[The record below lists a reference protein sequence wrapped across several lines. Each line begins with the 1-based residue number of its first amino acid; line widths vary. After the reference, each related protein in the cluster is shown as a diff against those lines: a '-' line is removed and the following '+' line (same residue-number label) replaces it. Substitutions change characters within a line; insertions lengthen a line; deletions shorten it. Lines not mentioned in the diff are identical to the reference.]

1 MSIYL
6 LLIYISFGSNV
17 RIVLTK
23 NHELTSR
30 LGVEGDTV
38 VVKAGF
44 MRNCLLKK
52 GLAVYAVPYH
62 RERII
67 NRMKINENDEDE
79 NNDNSNDNN
88 NNNNVA

>member
-1 MSIYL
+1 
-6 LLIYISFGSNV
+6 
-17 RIVLTK
+17 
-23 NHELTSR
+23 
-30 LGVEGDTV
+30 
-38 VVKAGF
+38 